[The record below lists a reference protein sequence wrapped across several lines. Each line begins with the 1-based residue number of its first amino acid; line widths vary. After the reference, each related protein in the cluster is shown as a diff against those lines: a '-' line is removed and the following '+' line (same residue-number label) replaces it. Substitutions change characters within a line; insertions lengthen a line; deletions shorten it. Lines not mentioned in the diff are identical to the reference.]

1 MNLKVRYAL
10 EQQSLQ
16 GLYWVVDADTDEVL
30 TEPMPYDEAWHAME
44 ARKRILKTI
53 AEIEAQ
59 EPVKH

>member
-16 GLYWVVDADTDEVL
+16 GLYWVVDTDTDEVL
-30 TEPMPYDEAWHAME
+30 TEPMPYDEAWHVKESKLRVA
-44 ARKRILKTI
+44 A
-53 AEIEAQ
+53 AEAQ

>member
-10 EQQSLQ
+10 EQQKLEAQ
-16 GLYWVVDADTDEVL
+16 YWVIDADTDEVL
-30 TEPMPYDEAWHAME
+30 TEPMPYDEAWHAMK
-44 ARKRILKTI
+44 ARERIFKAV

>member
-16 GLYWVVDADTDEVL
+16 GLYWVIDADTDEVL
-30 TEPMPYDEAWHAME
+30 TDPMPYDEAWHAMK
-44 ARKRILKTI
+44 ARERILKAA
-53 AEIEAQ
+53 AEIQAQ

>member
-16 GLYWVVDADTDEVL
+16 GLYWVVDTDEVL
-30 TEPMPYDEAWHAME
+30 TEPMPYDEAWHAMQT
-44 ARKRILKTI
+44 RVRIFKTA
-53 AEIEAQ
+53 AELEAQ